1 MSRPVLAVPVPM
13 HAKAR
18 PVGKAGTQWQRRA
31 RPQVLAVLAA
41 TSQGRNLGSV
51 GGCGRIPAACGLQAC
66 N

>member
-41 TSQGRNLGSV
+41 TSH
-51 GGCGRIPAACGLQAC
+51 
-66 N
+66 